1 MILGAII
8 SKGENCYIIIYLKD
22 LNRFRKIFS
31 RYRKRRGIVCKRDIE
46 ERKRRSLDF
55 VVIKI
60 LSQEM
65 SAMCYLDIKLIEKIL
80 ILVL

>member
-31 RYRKRRGIVCKRDIE
+31 RDRKMRGIVCKRDIE
-46 ERKRRSLDF
+46 ERKRR
-55 VVIKI
+55 
-60 LSQEM
+60 
-65 SAMCYLDIKLIEKIL
+65 
-80 ILVL
+80 